1 VHVNSTSAVILGVL
15 HDGPASGRQIC
26 EAAAIRLAAQGG
38 VTRSQVYR
46 ELPALADAGLI
57 RSGHNVA
64 LASRT
69 YTVTAAGRRAFAG
82 WAAALADGS
91 DSVRSPVVLRV
102 GFGAHLAPELRK
114 RIIQDA
120 RTEHAQALAG
130 HRRAAAKLKAA
141 GDVYAAATTE
151 FAIAYERALLRWLE
165 SVPTS

>member
-1 VHVNSTSAVILGVL
+1 MHVNSTSAVILGEL

-69 YTVTAAGRRAFAG
+69 YTITAAGRRAFAG
-82 WAAALADGS
+82 WAALADGS
-91 DSVRSPVVLRV
+91 DSVRSAIVLRV
-102 GFGAHLAPELRK
+102 GFGAHLNPELRK
-114 RIIQDA
+114 RIIQSA
-120 RTEHAQALAG
+120 RSEHAQALAG

-165 SVPTS
+165 SVPSS